1 MKANQKGFT
10 IIELGIVLIIIGILA
25 ALAIGWILNIREEAH
40 IGVLKSDLSSAY
52 KASRGYYAD
61 YPDDQLDEDILKEFG
76 YRESDGV
83 RLLVINGF
91 RDTLQ
96 ITAGHPAVQGF
107 YEVDKDGRIYKK

>member
-25 ALAIGWILNIREEAH
+25 GLAIGWVLNIREEAQ

-52 KASRGYYAD
+52 KASRSYYAE
-61 YPDDQLDEDILKEFG
+61 YPDDELDEDILAEFG
-76 YRESDGV
+76 YKKSDGV
-83 RLLVINGF
+83 ILHVTDGF
-91 RDTLQ
+91 RETL
-96 ITAGHPAVQGF
+96 ILTAGHPAVQGF